1 MTTDAPSRMQL
12 RKGELIT
19 EIREA
24 VRRFND
30 DTGCYVSAID
40 VTNHIS
46 TVELPERR
54 RTVKVVDDTHI
65 NVKVEV
71 L

>member
-40 VTNHIS
+40 VTHHIS